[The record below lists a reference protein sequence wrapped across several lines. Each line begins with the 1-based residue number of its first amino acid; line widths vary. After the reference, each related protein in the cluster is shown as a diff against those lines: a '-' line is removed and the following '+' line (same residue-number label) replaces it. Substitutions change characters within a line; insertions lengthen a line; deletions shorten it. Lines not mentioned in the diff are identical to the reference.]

1 MKSIPARD
9 ERFWNR
15 LLSSI
20 KDGHVVPVIG
30 SQLLVWGEPDNP
42 QTLQRL
48 VAKQMLRDLW
58 VAAGSPIPT
67 RDD

>member
-1 MKSIPARD
+1 MVQARD

-15 LLSSI
+15 LLKSI
-20 KDGHVVPVIG
+20 EEGQVVPVIG

-48 VAKQMLRDLW
+48 VAEQVL
-58 VAAGSPIPT
+58 
-67 RDD
+67 